1 MDRVAFSEFLIPAP
15 AGVSR
20 AMGADLA
27 DPPDDSGVLF
37 GALVE
42 GETGSPCLALAGP
55 PVMTDVALPLAD
67 GEFAPILSSFGDAP
81 GWWGFGQETA
91 AMDSPLDAEMA
102 ATSLLDSPHEA
113 GARMPPSR
121 VPEQKFETADVQ
133 VPVGEITHQHMA
145 AAEAAL
151 ASSLSMPGTEAT
163 VIPKTV
169 VSSETAVLSLPTG
182 QKGVMSAIAAGA
194 PSETG
199 MAVPPAAVGKGRV
212 VDSPTVLPQTPGVSG
227 APLVPQSE
235 RAEMLVQTKDMPE
248 TRPGPALVVAEARQP
263 PKDPS
268 RSQVRTADP
277 VVQSAREGGAESP
290 LGASTPQ
297 FERRSEDV
305 PRTRPDVTE
314 AAKVVAP
321 APGGPQTQSDTQ
333 RAKPDAGALQAGA
346 LTVAAAGRHDIDPS
360 APQGQSGN
368 SSGAADIQLR
378 YLPASAVPAWA
389 TADAAEAELP
399 RSEGRTLLTPAA
411 PEDITASAGA
421 PMEDG
426 AAPVSDKRESAA
438 ILPARQLPNPMPG
451 ATSVPPASPVMAQAS
466 SPDIVVPAE
475 AGENSRIDS
484 RDTRLTNDTRTEGQP
499 PQSRARASEEP
510 ELLRVRTP
518 HQMTEVESDP
528 GVVSGREMA
537 ADAVGTSPNPVR
549 VAVGPQ
555 AVLPQA
561 ITQQVAHAAARVADG
576 PVEVTLSPEELGRVR
591 LTLHTSEA
599 GITVAIHAE
608 RPETLDLMRRNIDL
622 LARDFRDQGYA
633 SIAFDFGNDSRQQ
646 NDQPMT
652 ASEATRQDTTE
663 PANREGLAPDLRVSG
678 ARQSQGGLDLRM

>member
-20 AMGADLA
+20 TMGGDLA

-37 GALVE
+37 DALVE
-42 GETGSPCLALAGP
+42 GETGSPCLALAEP
-55 PVMTDVALPLAD
+55 PVMTEGALPLAA

-102 ATSLLDSPHEA
+102 ATLLSDSPHEA
-113 GARMPPSR
+113 GAPMPPSH
-121 VPEQKFETADVQ
+121 VPEQKFETADAQ
-133 VPVGEITHQHMA
+133 APVGGTTHQHIA

-151 ASSLSMPGTEAT
+151 ASSFSMPGTEAT

-169 VSSETAVLSLPTG
+169 APSEAAVLSLPTD

-235 RAEMLVQTKDMPE
+235 RAEMPVQTKDMPE
-248 TRPGPALVVAEARQP
+248 TRPGLAPVVAEARQP
-263 PKDPS
+263 KDPS
-268 RSQVRTADP
+268 RSQAQTADP
-277 VVQSAREGGAESP
+277 VVQAAPEGGAQSL
-290 LGASTPQ
+290 LGAAKPQ
-297 FERRSEDV
+297 FENRSKDV
-305 PRTRPDVTE
+305 PRARPDLME

-321 APGGPQTQSDTQ
+321 APGGPQTQSDTP

-346 LTVAAAGRHDIDPS
+346 LTVAAAGQHDIERP
-360 APQGQSGN
+360 APQGQPGN

-399 RSEGRTLLTPAA
+399 RSEGRALLTPAA
-411 PEDITASAGA
+411 PEDITAAAGA

-426 AAPVSDKRESAA
+426 AAPVSDKCEPAA
-438 ILPARQLPNPMPG
+438 ILPARQLPDPMPG

-484 RDTRLTNDTRTEGQP
+484 RDMRLMSETRAEGQP
-499 PQSRARASEEP
+499 PQSRARAIEEP
-510 ELLRVRTP
+510 ELLRVRAP

-528 GVVSGREMA
+528 GAVSGREMA
-537 ADAVGTSPNPVR
+537 SDAVGTSPNPVR

-555 AVLPQA
+555 VVLPQV

-576 PVEVTLSPEELGRVR
+576 PVELTLAPEELGRVR

-652 ASEATRQDTTE
+652 ASAATRQDTTE

>member
-20 AMGADLA
+20 TMGGDLA
-27 DPPDDSGVLF
+27 DTPDDSGVLF
-37 GALVE
+37 DALVE
-42 GETGSPCLALAGP
+42 GETGSPCLALAEP
-55 PVMTDVALPLAD
+55 PVMTEGALPLAA

-102 ATSLLDSPHEA
+102 ATSLPDSQYET

-121 VPEQKFETADVQ
+121 VPEQKFETADAQ
-133 VPVGEITHQHMA
+133 APVGGTPHQHMI

-163 VIPKTV
+163 VISKTV

-182 QKGVMSAIAAGA
+182 QKGVMSAIAAGV

-199 MAVPPAAVGKGRV
+199 MAVPPAAVEKGRA

-227 APLVPQSE
+227 APLVLQSE
-235 RAEMLVQTKDMPE
+235 RAEMPVQTKDMPE
-248 TRPGPALVVAEARQP
+248 TRPGPALVVEGARQ

-268 RSQVRTADP
+268 RSQVQALDP
-277 VVQSAREGGAESP
+277 VVQTAPEGGAQSL
-290 LGASTPQ
+290 LGAAKPQ

-321 APGGPQTQSDTQ
+321 APGGPQTQPDTP

-346 LTVAAAGRHDIDPS
+346 LTVAAAGQHDIEPP
-360 APQGQSGN
+360 APQGQPGN
-368 SSGAADIQLR
+368 SSVAADIQLR

-399 RSEGRTLLTPAA
+399 RSEGRALLTPAA
-411 PEDITASAGA
+411 PEDITAAAGD

-438 ILPARQLPNPMPG
+438 ILPARQLPDPMPG

-475 AGENSRIDS
+475 AGEDSRIDS
-484 RDTRLTNDTRTEGQP
+484 RDMRLMSETRAEGQP
-499 PQSRARASEEP
+499 PQSRARASEVP
-510 ELLRVRTP
+510 ELLRVRAP

-528 GVVSGREMA
+528 GVLGGREMA
-537 ADAVGTSPNPVR
+537 ADAVGTAPNPVR
-549 VAVGPQ
+549 VVVGPQ

-576 PVEVTLSPEELGRVR
+576 PVELTLAPEELGRVR

-633 SIAFDFGNDSRQQ
+633 SIAFDFGNDSRRQ

-652 ASEATRQDTTE
+652 ASAATRQDTTE

-678 ARQSQGGLDLRM
+678 TRQPQGGLDLRM

>member
-20 AMGADLA
+20 AMGGDLA
-27 DPPDDSGVLF
+27 DTPDDSGVLF

-113 GARMPPSR
+113 GAPMPPSR
-121 VPEQKFETADVQ
+121 LPEQKFETADAQ
-133 VPVGEITHQHMA
+133 APVGGTTHQHIA

-182 QKGVMSAIAAGA
+182 QKGVMSAIATGA

-199 MAVPPAAVGKGRV
+199 MAVPPAAVEKGRV
-212 VDSPTVLPQTPGVSG
+212 VDSPSVLPQAPGVSG

-235 RAEMLVQTKDMPE
+235 RAEMPVQTKDMPE
-248 TRPGPALVVAEARQP
+248 TRPGPAPVVVEARQ

-268 RSQVRTADP
+268 RSQAQTADP
-277 VVQSAREGGAESP
+277 VVQAAPEGGAQSL
-290 LGASTPQ
+290 LGASKPQ
-297 FERRSEDV
+297 FENRSKDV
-305 PRTRPDVTE
+305 SRTRPDVTE

-321 APGGPQTQSDTQ
+321 APGGPQTQSDTP
-333 RAKPDAGALQAGA
+333 RSKPDARALQAGA
-346 LTVAAAGRHDIDPS
+346 LTVAAAGQHDIEPP

-378 YLPASAVPAWA
+378 YLSASAVPAWA
-389 TADAAEAELP
+389 IADAAEAELP
-399 RSEGRTLLTPAA
+399 RSEGRALLTPAA
-411 PEDITASAGA
+411 PEDITAAAGA

-426 AAPVSDKRESAA
+426 AAPVSDKREPAA
-438 ILPARQLPNPMPG
+438 ILPARQLPDPMPG
-451 ATSVPPASPVMAQAS
+451 ATSVPPASPVMAQAL

-475 AGENSRIDS
+475 AGEDSRIDS
-484 RDTRLTNDTRTEGQP
+484 RDMRLMSETRAEGQP
-499 PQSRARASEEP
+499 PQSRARVSEVP

-537 ADAVGTSPNPVR
+537 ADAVGTAPNPVR

-576 PVEVTLSPEELGRVR
+576 PVELTLAPEELGRVR

-608 RPETLDLMRRNIDL
+608 RAETLDLMRRNIDL

-633 SIAFDFGNDSRQQ
+633 SIAFDFGNDSRRQ

-652 ASEATRQDTTE
+652 ASAATRQDTTE